1 MNKENAM
8 STSATNVLDVLIK
21 ILPLL
26 IPIILLQL
34 VLMVVALI
42 DLIKRER
49 TRGPK
54 WMWAIIIVLGEL
66 LGPVIY
72 LVVGRVE

>member
-1 MNKENAM
+1 M

-49 TRGPK
+49 THGPK